1 MKAAVYEG
9 ADDIQV
15 KEVSDPEIGPT
26 DVLVKP
32 KYVGICGTDLSA
44 WEYGMY
50 EAGLIMGHEFTGE
63 VVDVGESVDKWKK
76 RDRIVPNSLI
86 PCGKCS
92 FCTKNRHSLCE
103 EMQMTGISM
112 NGGLA
117 ELVALP
123 EVVLHQLPDS
133 IDYKTGVFVE
143 PLSIVIRGFNRTSFE
158 SGETVLVLGTGPIG
172 LLVIQFARMKG
183 ASAIYASEVKP
194 ARLEMAERGGID
206 AAINAKK
213 ESVSLRIE
221 SFTEGMGVDL
231 VVECTGAPGPT
242 ADAFQLVKRGGT
254 ILILGISEE
263 PVEADFMTG
272 VLNELNVQFS
282 YLGYAEFPEAIAL
295 LENKMIDPTPY
306 ITKVV
311 QLDRVVEEG
320 FEALTH
326 PESNEVKV
334 LVEI

>member
-1 MKAAVYEG
+1 LRAVVYEG

-15 KEVSDPEIGPT
+15 KDVPEPEIGPG
-26 DVLVKP
+26 DVLVRP

-50 EAGLIMGHEFTGE
+50 EGGLIMGHEFTGE
-63 VVDVGESVDKWKK
+63 VVDVGEKVSDWKK
-76 RDRIVPNSLI
+76 GDRVVPNSLI

-92 FCTKNRHSLCE
+92 FCTKSKHSLCE
-103 EMQMTGISM
+103 DMQMVGISM

-123 EVVLHQLPDS
+123 EVVLHELPDS

-143 PLSIVIRGFNRTSFE
+143 PLSIAVRGFNRIDFE
-158 SGETVLVLGTGPIG
+158 HGNTVLVLGTGPIG
-172 LLVIQFARMKG
+172 LLSLQLARLKG
-183 ASAIYASEVKP
+183 ASEIYAAEIKQG
-194 ARLEMAERGGID
+194 RCEMAERLGIE
-206 AAINAKK
+206 ATINAKE
-213 ESVSLRIE
+213 ESVALRIE
-221 SFTEGMGVDL
+221 IFTAGLGVDL
-231 VVECTGAPGPT
+231 VIECTGAPEPT

-254 ILILGISEE
+254 ILVLGISEE
-263 PVEADFMTG
+263 PVEVDFMTG

-282 YLGYAEFPEAIAL
+282 YLGYTEFPEAIEL
-295 LENKMIDPTPY
+295 LSSKKINPAHY

-311 QLDRVVEEG
+311 PLEKVVKEG
-320 FEALTH
+320 FEALTR
-326 PESNEVKV
+326 PDSNEVKV

>member
-1 MKAAVYEG
+1 LKAAVYEG

-15 KEVSDPEIGPT
+15 KEVPEPEFGPT

-50 EAGLIMGHEFTGE
+50 EGGLIMGHEFTGE
-63 VVDVGESVDKWKK
+63 VVDVGEKVSKWKMG
-76 RDRIVPNSLI
+76 DRVVPNSLI

-92 FCTKNRHSLCE
+92 FCTKSRHSLCE
-103 EMQMTGISM
+103 DMQMVGISM

-123 EVVLHQLPDS
+123 EEVLHQLPDS
-133 IDYKTGVFVE
+133 VDYKTGIFVE
-143 PLSIVIRGFNRTSFE
+143 PLSIVIRGFKRIDFE
-158 SGETVLVLGTGPIG
+158 PGNSVLVLGTGPIG
-172 LLVIQFARMKG
+172 LLSIQLARVRR
-183 ASAIYASEVKP
+183 ASAIYATEVKP
-194 ARLEMAERGGID
+194 ARLEMAKMSGCD
-206 AAINAKK
+206 AAFNAME

-221 SFTEGMGVDL
+221 SFTAGMGVDL
-231 VVECTGAPGPT
+231 VIECTGEPGPT

-254 ILILGISEE
+254 IVILGISEE

-272 VLNELNVQFS
+272 VLNELKVQFS
-282 YLGYAEFPEAIAL
+282 YLGYAEFPEAIEL
-295 LENKMIDPTPY
+295 LSSKTIDPTPY

-311 QLDRVVEEG
+311 PLERVVEEG
-320 FEALTH
+320 FEALAH
-326 PESNEVKV
+326 PDSNEVKV